1 MKSIK
6 QVLISRDG
14 LSEQEADKLISEAA
28 EQMHRYLIQG
38 DLDSAYHICQEYFGL
53 EPDYLTQLI

>member
-14 LSEQEADKLISEAA
+14 LTEQEAEELISEAA
-28 EQMHRYLIQG
+28 EQMHRYLQQG
-38 DLDSAYHICQEYFGL
+38 DMDSAYHICEEYFGL
-53 EPDYLTQLI
+53 EPDYLTQLV